1 MIDPACPFC
10 AIATGA
16 SDAFVVSETAETIA
30 FLDRRPVFDGHT
42 LLIPRD
48 HHVTL
53 TDLPRDLVAPL
64 FTEAQRLARAM
75 QDGLGADGAFVAMNH
90 VVSQSV
96 AHVHVHVVPRRFKDG
111 LRGFF
116 WPRTKYRDDAHA
128 DEVASRLRVVLTPR
142 S

>member
-1 MIDPACPFC
+1 VIDPACPFC
-10 AIATGA
+10 AIVTGA
-16 SDAFVVSETAETIA
+16 ADAFVVSETPETVA

-42 LLIPRD
+42 LLVPRD
-48 HHVTL
+48 HLVTL
-53 TDLPRDLVAPL
+53 ADVPHDLLAPL
-64 FTEAQRLARAM
+64 FAQAQRLARAM
-75 QDGLGADGAFVAMNH
+75 QDGLGADGAFVALNN

-116 WPRTKYRDDAHA
+116 WPRTKYRDDTHA
-128 DEVASRLRVVLTPR
+128 GEVASRLRVALTPQ